1 MKIKINRNILWTE
14 TFANELSSSGVK
26 YVALSPGSRN
36 TPLTFA
42 FANNKKFKTYINIDE
57 RSSGFFALGL
67 AKASGTPVAVVCTS
81 GTATAELYP
90 AIVEAYQQRVPL
102 IICTADRPPEL
113 LNRGANQTIN
123 QRNLYKNHIRQFE
136 DVGLPEP
143 DFKELLQLK
152 EITRHAVYTASIGSR
167 GPVHLNFPFRKPFEP
182 HTFTDEIDQ
191 KILTLNSKISNKNV
205 FKRTITLTK
214 PGREKHFNNIFKLI
228 SKREKGFIII
238 GPDHYDKKFLI
249 NCQKLSEKLNYP
261 ILADGT
267 SQIRFGSHKAGNII
281 TNFDAFLRSEKFTRE
296 NIPDIIL
303 QFGRTITS
311 KALDTFLG
319 KIDPPRFMINEYGD
333 WFDPSIKAT
342 AAYACKPYL
351 FCEIMNNKIS
361 SSTIKRKSDKW
372 LNTFKQ
378 AEITANKVKEDII
391 DRSKFPNEC
400 RIINEILE
408 CIPENCRIML
418 SNSMPVRDFD
428 YFASYSKKKIV
439 LFNNR
444 GASGIDGITSTALG
458 IAEASKKPTLL
469 ITGDLAFYY
478 DLNGLLAAK
487 NYNIPLVV
495 VLINNNGGGIFGIL
509 PISGYDDIFKKY
521 FVVPHNLEFN
531 HFVRAYAGNY
541 INVKNWAGFR
551 KSLKAS
557 FKMENFSVLEI
568 KTSSNESLKLRR
580 DYWKSV
586 NLTLK

>member
-14 TFANELSSSGVK
+14 TFANELYSLGVT
-26 YVALSPGSRN
+26 YIALSPGSRN

-42 FANNKKFKTYINIDE
+42 FANNKKFKTYINVDE

-81 GTATAELYP
+81 GTAAAELYP
-90 AIVEAYQQRVPL
+90 AIVEAFQQRVPL

-123 QRNLYKNHIRQFE
+123 QKNMYSNHIRFFK
-136 DVGLPEP
+136 DVGLPQT
-143 DFKELLQLK
+143 DKINLTKLK
-152 EITRHAVYTASIGSR
+152 EITREAVSTAIFVSR

-182 HTFTDEIDQ
+182 LAFTDAVDKSLLDFDKSSSNI
-191 KILTLNSKISNKNV
+191 ILKKNV
-205 FKRTITLTK
+205 SGFYPKKKKYFNTILNYLVK
-214 PGREKHFNNIFKLI
+214 N
-228 SKREKGFIII
+228 EKGLIII
-238 GPDHYDKKFLI
+238 GPDNYDRKFLI
-249 NCQKLSEKLNYP
+249 NCQKLSRKLKYP

-281 TNFDAFLRSEKFTRE
+281 TNFDAFLRSEKFTKE

-311 KALDTFLG
+311 KALDNFLG
-319 KIDPPRFMINEYGD
+319 KINPPRFIINEYGD
-333 WFDPSIKAT
+333 WFDPSNKAT

-351 FCEIMNNKIS
+351 FCEIMNKKIS
-361 SSTIKRKSDKW
+361 SIRVKRESDKW
-372 LNTFKQ
+372 LFTFKQ

-391 DRSKFPNEC
+391 DKSKFPNEC
-400 RIINEILE
+400 RVINEVLE
-408 CIPENCRIML
+408 SIPDDCRIML

-428 YFASYSKKKIV
+428 YFASHSQKKIV

-458 IAEASKKPTLL
+458 IAEAEKKPTIL

-487 NYNIPLVV
+487 KYNIPLVV
-495 VLINNNGGGIFGIL
+495 ILLNNNGGGIFGIL
-509 PISGYDDIFKKY
+509 PISDYGEIFKKY
-521 FVVPHNLEFN
+521 FIVPHDLDFKY
-531 HFVRAYAGNY
+531 FVKAYNGNY
-541 INVKNWAGFR
+541 INVKSWNGFR
-551 KSLKAS
+551 KSLVSA
-557 FKMENFSVLEI
+557 FKKSNFSVLEI
-568 KTSSNESLKLRR
+568 KTNSSDSLKLRR
-580 DYWKSV
+580 DYWKTVS
-586 NLTLK
+586 LKLK